1 MAPTAETNAVATSAS
16 SVAIIASPSTSPHAS
31 SSSDASV
38 SPDVLLTAKGPANST
53 DDLEITTAEF
63 SINLTD
69 SQTWAINFYECAA
82 EGDLEC
88 LEEILDSGLVGVNDV
103 DVDGF
108 TALMVAA
115 AEGHRSVVHALLR
128 RGADVSLRT
137 HELHS
142 TALHFAAKNG
152 DAEIVNALCE
162 WDTKVVDYWNINADT
177 PLIWACIEGRA
188 EAVKVLLTHGADV
201 NVMNQYGASTLL
213 CAVMIGE
220 DPEQDEGSDKQRAK
234 VLTMLLD
241 KNGKL
246 VNFQDREGSSA
257 MHMAASCGYL
267 ECVKTLLAFG
277 AEITLRNVIGQ
288 TPLEEA
294 QESELRESSPCVE
307 HLRGI
312 WRQLEEEAATRMM
325 AMLEMEKESNK
336 SASGGA
342 SGLTVAA
349 ISKKNKK
356 KNKKAKRKAVAKQH
370 QQLRQEDETNLT
382 EMKDKVMDQK
392 GNCDSNGKPTEPK
405 RVFKES
411 TAAIERDITAASD
424 SGVKANDDKA
434 SSTSSDEDE
443 DEDAPERDSF
453 VSIGKDSD
461 DDHEGHSLEDEVRQ
475 STGTTD
481 EKCTQQMDIEITP
494 STGAWTTV
502 GKKHRSAIAAVTT
515 TKVSTPISPL
525 NEKTP
530 LVTTPRRKIATTFPK
545 TATAPHRSRRK
556 LNQRP
561 GNVQERSSISGN
573 TSLASAASAIKQVG
587 VAVADAPVRPQ
598 ERRWGKTSGSFSESR
613 SIPSSSLL
621 SSNALAF
628 GSHGLKTGLTVTS
641 SVSSFGGISPSRLSI
656 SSASPWRPSFHG
668 TSSAPY
674 TAASSLSSSGLHY
687 TSAGRLTWK
696 QQRAS
701 GNCQVARETRD
712 RWVSKLRLSNESVA
726 ETLSYLACGLCG
738 ELVSDNLQC
747 SGDVSRNSD
756 EKTSSACT
764 QLYCASCLESSAY
777 RAANSTLFK
786 CIRCQEVISKDSMT
800 CNSFAQAQAA
810 SLGLFMPNSASART
824 QDDAT
829 CYSLKTM
836 QCMLEASDQRISGV
850 DLHAFHLVP
859 GSDLSTLSNGQLE
872 VLETAHQRGLVQIVE
887 QRLANARVLERLQ
900 MDEWLKMQ
908 RDVLQFAPR

>member
-1 MAPTAETNAVATSAS
+1 MAATAEANTVATSAS
-16 SVAIIASPSTSPHAS
+16 SVVNIASSSTLPHAS
-31 SSSDASV
+31 SLPDADVSSDV
-38 SPDVLLTAKGPANST
+38 VLTAKVPVIST
-53 DDLEITTAEF
+53 DDSEITTAEF
-63 SINLTD
+63 SIDLTD

-88 LEEILDSGLVGVNDV
+88 LEEILDSGLVSVNDV

-115 AEGHRSVVHALLR
+115 AEGHRNVVHALLR
-128 RGADVSLRT
+128 RGADVNIRT
-137 HELHS
+137 YELHS

-152 DAEIVNALCE
+152 DPEIVNALCE
-162 WDTKVVDYWNINADT
+162 CDTKIVDCWNINADT

-201 NVMNQYGASTLL
+201 NVLNQYGASTLL

-220 DPEQDEGSDKQRAK
+220 DPEEDKKNDKQRAEI
-234 VLTMLLD
+234 LTMLLE
-241 KNGKL
+241 KNEKL

-294 QESELRESSPCVE
+294 QESELRESGPCVE
-307 HLRGI
+307 HLRGL
-312 WRQLEEEAATRMM
+312 WRQLEEEAAARMM
-325 AMLEMEKESNK
+325 AMLEMEEKSDK
-336 SASGGA
+336 SASSGA

-349 ISKKNKK
+349 SSKKNKK
-356 KNKKAKRKAVAKQH
+356 KNKKAKRKTAAKQH
-370 QQLRQEDETNLT
+370 QQVRQEDEVDLT
-382 EMKDKVMDQK
+382 EIKDNVTDQR
-392 GNCDSNGKPTEPK
+392 GNRDSNGKPTETEP
-405 RVFKES
+405 VFEES
-411 TAAIERDITAASD
+411 TAKSDHDITSISG
-424 SGVKANDDKA
+424 SGVKAKDDKA
-434 SSTSSDEDE
+434 SSTSSDED
-443 DEDAPERDSF
+443 ALGRDSV
-453 VSIGKDSD
+453 VSLSKDSD
-461 DDHEGHSLEDEVRQ
+461 DEYEGHSLKDEVRQ
-475 STGTTD
+475 SSGTTD
-481 EKCTQQMDIEITP
+481 DKYTQQVETEITP

-515 TKVSTPISPL
+515 TIVRTPTSPL

-530 LVTTPRRKIATTFPK
+530 LLSTPRRKIATTFPK
-545 TATAPHRSRRK
+545 TAPHASRRK
-556 LNQRP
+556 LNQRSC
-561 GNVQERSSISGN
+561 NVQEQSSISGK
-573 TSLASAASAIKQVG
+573 TPLALAASAIKQVG
-587 VAVADAPVRPQ
+587 AVADTPVRTQ
-598 ERRWGKTSGSFSESR
+598 ERRWGKTSGFSSESR
-613 SIPSSSLL
+613 SAPSSSLL

-628 GSHGLKTGLTVTS
+628 GSLGLTTGLIEKS
-641 SVSSFGGISPSRLSI
+641 SVSSSAAFSPSRLPI
-656 SSASPWRPSFHG
+656 SSASPWRPSFYG
-668 TSSAPY
+668 TSSASY
-674 TAASSLSSSGLHY
+674 TAASSLSSAGLHY

-701 GNCQVARETRD
+701 GNYQVARETRD
-712 RWVSKLRLSNESVA
+712 RWVSKLRVSNESVA

-738 ELVSDNLQC
+738 ELVNDNLQC

-764 QLYCASCLESSAY
+764 QLYCASCLESSAF

-786 CIRCQEVISKDSMT
+786 CIRCHEVISKESMT

-810 SLGLFMPNSASART
+810 SLGLSMPNSASGRT
-824 QDDAT
+824 QDDASR
-829 CYSLKTM
+829 YSLEAM
-836 QCMLEASDQRISGV
+836 QYMLEVSDQRISAV

-887 QRLANARVLERLQ
+887 QRLANARALERLQ
-900 MDEWLKMQ
+900 MEEWLKMQ